1 VNLGEQ
7 LLGALAMYGLPLLCA
22 VTIIASVGAP
32 LPISLLL
39 IAAGSFADHGE
50 MNATMVI
57 IFATL
62 SAVAGDNLGFALGRW
77 GGRRMAARVSRWVG
91 SEDKVEQAE
100 AHFGKWGGWG
110 IFFTRWL
117 LTPLGPIVNLV
128 SGFAGYS
135 WLRFLI
141 WDAVGEFLWVSLYV
155 MTGNVFSHQVEA
167 LGSVAGNAT
176 WAVVAL
182 LVSGF
187 IAWKLYQLRR
197 KVQTA

>member
-1 VNLGEQ
+1 
-7 LLGALAMYGLPLLCA
+7 
-22 VTIIASVGAP
+22 
-32 LPISLLL
+32 
-39 IAAGSFADHGE
+39 
-50 MNATMVI
+50 
-57 IFATL
+57 
-62 SAVAGDNLGFALGRW
+62 
-77 GGRRMAARVSRWVG
+77 MAARVSRWVG